1 MTTAPA
7 THRSPTAPRERD
19 WDWDGT
25 DKMDRLIER
34 GWDTVATAHAWYDPQ
49 ADPEHDPPQE
59 KGAYKL
65 PHHELIDGRLQVVW
79 RGVVAAMTVV
89 NGARGGV
96 NIPDDELRD
105 VYDHLA
111 AHYREFDE
119 EPPEFKG

>member
-25 DKMDRLIER
+25 DKMDALIER
-34 GWDTVATAHAWYDPQ
+34 GWDEVATAHAWYDPQ
-49 ADPEHDPPQE
+49 ADPEHVPPRQ

-65 PHHELIDGRLQVVW
+65 PHHELIDGRLRVVW

-96 NIPDDELRD
+96 GIPDADRRE
-105 VYDHLA
+105 VYEHLA
-111 AHYREFDE
+111 AHYREFGE
-119 EPPEFKG
+119 EPPGLKD